1 MDELNNQ
8 ELNNEHEGTPE
19 EPEQL
24 ISEPEQPISEDGSLE
39 AEEVESEKDSGR
51 KCKASNGVK
60 NVFDYVETFCF
71 SLAVVL
77 FVFLFLFRYTAVDGD
92 SMLPTLHGGHSSE
105 HTDRLIISNLFYTP
119 KTGDIVVFN
128 TETEDKILIKRV
140 IAVGGQTVR
149 INFQT
154 WEVEVD
160 GVVLDEPYILRR
172 ENVPMSSGNMKAMYG
187 MDENGICTFTVSEGK
202 VFVMGDN
209 RNNSKDSR
217 FLDVGEQDVDHILG
231 RVILRLYPFD
241 EFGAV
246 KSDG

>member
-8 ELNNEHEGTPE
+8 ELNNEYGSVSD
-19 EPEQL
+19 Q
-24 ISEPEQPISEDGSLE
+24 PEQPAAEPEKPEAGDGSIV
-39 AEEVESEKDSGR
+39 AEEVESENSSG
-51 KCKASNGVK
+51 KTYKVSNGVK

-77 FVFLFLFRYTAVDGD
+77 FVFLFLFRYTSVDGD

-149 INFQT
+149 IDFQK
-154 WEVEVD
+154 WEVSVD
-160 GVVLDEPYILRR
+160 GVVLDEPYIYRR

-187 MDENGICTFTVSEGK
+187 TDEHGVCTFTVSEGK

-231 RVILRLYPFD
+231 RVIFRLDPFN